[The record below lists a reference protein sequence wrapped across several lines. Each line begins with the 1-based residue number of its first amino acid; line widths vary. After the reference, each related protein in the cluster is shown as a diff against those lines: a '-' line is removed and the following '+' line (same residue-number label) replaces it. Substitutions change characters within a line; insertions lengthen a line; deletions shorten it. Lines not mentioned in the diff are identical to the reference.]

1 MRSNLFAHL
10 YCYCFYTVHHHHH
23 ITLVARI
30 SLTLSRHSSLSF
42 IALGR
47 SSGQQPLS
55 SHSCWMY
62 VRAGRPAFARPCV
75 GIHKSTSL
83 MSSSLLL
90 QQCPACLVRL
100 TWIVFVIGGRWP
112 YSWCLVGCCC
122 QDFELTKKRSRRY
135 PATTITNA
143 DYADDIAILANTPD
157 QAETLLHSLERA
169 AASIGLYVNAHK
181 TEYMCNN
188 QTGDISTLEGTPLKL
203 VDKFTYLGSSVEST
217 EKDIETRL
225 TKAWTA
231 INRLSIIWKS
241 DLTDKMKRSFF
252 QAAVTSILLYGCT
265 TWTLTKRLEKKL
277 DGNYT
282 RMLRAI
288 LNKSTQLNGFNYCF
302 LALIITSSLV

>member
-1 MRSNLFAHL
+1 MKHRRYGLFFVWFYGTPTIVVHLKSNH
-10 YCYCFYTVHHHHH
+10 FYTYHHHHH
-23 ITLVARI
+23 IVLAARI

-47 SSGQQPLS
+47 SSGQQPVS

-75 GIHKSTSL
+75 GI
-83 MSSSLLL
+83 
-90 QQCPACLVRL
+90 
-100 TWIVFVIGGRWP
+100 
-112 YSWCLVGCCC
+112 
-122 QDFELTKKRSRRY
+122 
-135 PATTITNA
+135 
-143 DYADDIAILANTPD
+143 
-157 QAETLLHSLERA
+157 
-169 AASIGLYVNAHK
+169 
-181 TEYMCNN
+181 

-231 INRLSIIWKS
+231 INRLSTIWKS

-282 RMLRAI
+282 RILRAI
-288 LNKSTQLNGFNYCF
+288 LNKSWQQHPTRHQLYGHLPPITKTIQVRRTRHAGHCWRSRDE
-302 LALIITSSLV
+302 LIRDVLFIHINSSISNNSV